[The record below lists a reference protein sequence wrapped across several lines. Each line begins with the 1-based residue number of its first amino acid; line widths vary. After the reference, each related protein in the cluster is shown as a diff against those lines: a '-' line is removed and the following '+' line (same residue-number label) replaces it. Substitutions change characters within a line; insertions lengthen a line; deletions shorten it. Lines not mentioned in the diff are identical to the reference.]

1 MDIPEITARQIGV
14 MREVVFVPIFSQTE
28 PMVTDSLANQIYL
41 KEAAEDLAH
50 LMELCLIKEITNEHI
65 EQVQKTNEES
75 GRIWHVYE
83 VCPMGRAF
91 FQADLSVLVH

>member
-1 MDIPEITARQIGV
+1 MIPEITKRQIGV

-41 KEAAEDLAH
+41 KEAGEDMAH
-50 LMELCLIKEITNEHI
+50 LIELKLIKEITQDHL
-65 EQVQKTNEES
+65 EQVTKTNAES
-75 GRIWHVYE
+75 GRLWHVYE

-91 FQADLSVLVH
+91 FQADQSVLVH